1 MLDIV
6 FNYLMPIV
14 SFAMAI
20 MLFIKFWPVRDLLD
34 KDTIRLIRI
43 VKTTWGK
50 NLSEVKYERRD
61 KGKSYKSGQTKF
73 MEGIKGMVPEI
84 FQPVLEDFTPEEM
97 QEYIFNEDTV
107 KFFIK
112 VKDLVGGF
120 ELPKLPGGR
129 GATSTGEEMKPI

>member
-1 MLDIV
+1 M
-6 FNYLMPIV
+6 MPII

-20 MLFIKFWPVRDLLD
+20 ALFLKFWPVRDLLD

-61 KGKSYKSGQTKF
+61 KGKAYKSGQAKF
-73 MEGIKGMVPEI
+73 MEGIKGMVPGV
-84 FQPVLEDFTPEEM
+84 FQPVLEEFTPEEM

-120 ELPKLPGGR
+120 ELPKLPGGGEGYTIQGR
-129 GATSTGEEMKPI
+129 GDEAYLAIQLIG